1 MNEAPARPMTLAY
14 SPCPNDTYIFAAL
27 SNGLLDGTAT
37 PLRIALEDVEALN
50 TSALKGAYELSKV
63 SYGAIPDLL
72 HQYRI
77 LRAGGALG
85 HGCGPLL
92 IAKPGAGETLD
103 DFRDKLIAIPGE
115 RTTAFLLL
123 RLALGKSPQI
133 IQMRFDQIV
142 EAVQDGTV
150 DAGLIIHE
158 SRFTYKDAGLREII
172 DLGEWWEKETG
183 LPIPLGAILVRNDVP
198 DDQARRLNESIRK
211 SLQFAREHEER
222 VIGYVRAHAAE
233 TSEDVM
239 RKHIELYVNEYS
251 DDIGEQGINA
261 VRELFERGHKAGF
274 IPSSI
279 EPKFV

>member
-1 MNEAPARPMTLAY
+1 MMLAY

-27 SNGLLDGTAT
+27 SNGLLDGEEP
-37 PLRIALEDVEALN
+37 PLRVALEDVEALN
-50 TSALKGAYELSKV
+50 TSALAGDYELSKV
-63 SYGAIPDLL
+63 SYGAIPNLL
-72 HQYRI
+72 DKYRI

-92 IAKPGAGETLD
+92 IAKSGTGKTLE
-103 DFRDKLIAIPGE
+103 DFREKLIAIPGE

-123 RLALGKSPQI
+123 RLAFGASPHI
-133 IQMRFDQIV
+133 IQMRFDQIA
-142 EAVQDGTV
+142 EAVQNGTV

-158 SRFTYKDAGLREII
+158 SRFTYEDAGLEEIV

-198 DDQARRLNESIRK
+198 EDKAKAINESIRK
-211 SLQFAREHEER
+211 SLQFARENEDK
-222 VIGYVRAHAAE
+222 VMPYVRQNAAE

-251 DDIGEQGINA
+251 DDIGEEGIKA
-261 VRELFERGHKAGF
+261 VRELFSRAHKAGF
-274 IPSSI
+274 IPEST